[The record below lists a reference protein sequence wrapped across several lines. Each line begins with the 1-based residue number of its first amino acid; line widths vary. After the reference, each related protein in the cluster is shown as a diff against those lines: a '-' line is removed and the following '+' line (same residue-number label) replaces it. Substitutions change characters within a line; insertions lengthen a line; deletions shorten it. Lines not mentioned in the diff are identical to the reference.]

1 MAGHDSGVAAGP
13 SLGLAEAL
21 AALQALPHG
30 LAVLDEG
37 GRFAF
42 ANAACAG
49 LLAWSS
55 GLELI
60 GHSWRELWDAAEAE
74 TLEREGIARARA
86 GEAWRGEAVARR
98 KDGVHV
104 PLALALLPLQGGRLA
119 LVLDDISARRA
130 LETQLGAL
138 AHRDPLTG
146 LPNRRLFEDRL
157 EIALAQAHRYRHRVA
172 LIFVDLD
179 RFKHVNDS
187 LGHAAGDELLRG
199 VAERLGHSVREGDTV
214 ARLGGDEFTLL
225 LPGIHYA
232 EDLAAISRKL
242 VESLHRPF
250 HLQGRDVYVT
260 ASAGISLYPEDGEDG
275 EALLRSADTAMYRA
289 KERGRDN
296 FQLFSSAMAEK
307 ALERRSLEDSLRTAL
322 DRQELTLHYQP
333 CLQLATGRVTGV
345 EALLRWLRPEL
356 GVMSPKDF
364 MALAD
369 FTGVMLSVGPWVLET
384 ACLQAR
390 EWQRRGSRGLRLMVN
405 LSAHEL
411 QQDDLVVHV
420 EKALAASGLSPDTL
434 HLEIPEG
441 YAMQDLART
450 IETLRAL
457 RSVGVHLAIDGF
469 GTGFTSL
476 AHLRQLPV
484 DTLKIDLGFVRGATT
499 DADDASVVT
508 AVIAVAHSLGLRVV
522 AQGVESEAQVALLR
536 SLGCDEV
543 QGYLWSP
550 PVPPAECERI
560 LVQGLLPAA
569 VAPARRDPARR
580 TRRARGRSKR

>member
-1 MAGHDSGVAAGP
+1 MAGHDIGAVAG
-13 SLGLAEAL
+13 LGQAEAL
-21 AALQALPHG
+21 LMLHALPHG

-42 ANAACAG
+42 ANEACAR
-49 LLAWSS
+49 LLAWTS
-55 GLELI
+55 GAELV
-60 GHSWRELWDAAEAE
+60 GHSWRELWDALEAE
-74 TLEREGIARARA
+74 TLEREGLARACA
-86 GEAWRGEAVARR
+86 GETWRGEAVARR
-98 KDGVHV
+98 KDGVHA
-104 PLALALLPLQGGRLA
+104 PLALVLLPLAGGRLA
-119 LVLDDISARRA
+119 LVLDDISAQRA
-130 LETQLGAL
+130 LEAELGAL

-172 LIFVDLD
+172 LIYVDLD
-179 RFKHVNDS
+179 RFKQVNDGF
-187 LGHAAGDELLRG
+187 GHAAGDELLKE
-199 VAERLGHSVREGDTV
+199 VAERLGASVREGDTV

-242 VESLHRPF
+242 VESLRRPF
-250 HLQGRDVYVT
+250 HLQGRDVHVT
-260 ASAGISLYPEDGEDG
+260 ASGGISLYPEDGEDG
-275 EALLRSADTAMYRA
+275 EALLKSADTAMYRA

-307 ALERRSLEDSLRTAL
+307 ALERRSLEDSLRKAL

-356 GVMSPKDF
+356 GVMSPKEF

-384 ACLQAR
+384 ACKQAR

-420 EKALAASGLSPDTL
+420 EKALAASGLSPDAL

-484 DTLKIDLGFVRGATT
+484 DTLKIDLAFVRGATT

-522 AQGVESEAQVALLR
+522 AQGVETEAQVALLR

-560 LVQGLLPAA
+560 LVQGTLPAA
-569 VAPARRDPARR
+569 APERRDHASR

>member
-1 MAGHDSGVAAGP
+1 MAGHDSGVATG
-13 SLGLAEAL
+13 LGQAEAL
-21 AALQALPHG
+21 RLLQALPHG
-30 LAVLDEG
+30 LAVLDED

-42 ANAACAG
+42 ANEACAR
-49 LLAWSS
+49 LLAWPS
-55 GLELI
+55 GRELV
-60 GHSWRELWDAAEAE
+60 GHSWRELVDVPDAEP
-74 TLEREGIARARA
+74 LEQEGFARARA

-104 PLALALLPLQGGRLA
+104 PLAVVLLPLGGRRMALA
-119 LVLDDISARRA
+119 LDDVSTTRA
-130 LETQLGAL
+130 LEAQLGAL

-172 LIFVDLD
+172 LIVVDLD
-179 RFKHVNDS
+179 RFKQVNDGF
-187 LGHAAGDELLRG
+187 GHAAGDELLRG
-199 VAERLGHSVREGDTV
+199 VAERLGATVREGDTV
-214 ARLGGDEFTLL
+214 ARLGGDEFTML

-242 VESLHRPF
+242 VESLRKPF
-250 HLQGRDVYVT
+250 RLEGREVHVT
-260 ASAGISLYPEDGEDG
+260 ASGGISLYPEDGEDG
-275 EALLRSADTAMYRA
+275 DALLKSADAAMYRA

-296 FQLFSSAMAEK
+296 FQLFSQAMAEK
-307 ALERRSLEDSLRTAL
+307 ALERRSLEDSLRAAL
-322 DRQELTLHYQP
+322 DKQELTLHYQP
-333 CLQLATGRVTGV
+333 SLELATGRVTGV
-345 EALLRWLRPEL
+345 EALLRWQRPEL

-384 ACLQAR
+384 ACRQAR

-405 LSAHEL
+405 LSAQEL

-420 EKALAASGLSPDTL
+420 EKALAASGLSPDAL

-450 IETLRAL
+450 IATLREL
-457 RSVGVHLAIDGF
+457 RAVGVHLAIDGF

-484 DTLKIDLGFVRGATT
+484 DTLKIDLSFVRGATT

-522 AQGVESEAQVALLR
+522 AQGVETEAQVALLR
-536 SLGCDEV
+536 SLACDEV

-550 PVPPAECERI
+550 PVAPAECERI
-560 LVQGLLPAA
+560 LVQGTLPAA
-569 VAPARRDPARR
+569 APPRRDQASR
-580 TRRARGRSKR
+580 TRRARGRQKR